1 MCVFSRNL
9 SISIPPG
16 KFLASCGRGRADAA
30 LSRHLQHTCRK
41 KRSLHSGPRRPSRS
55 ASPSSSRAATTARAR
70 ASPTPWVRGRT
81 RERCGTKLHTQCAR
95 CLRCRASTGGYHGLR
110 GSGLGRALLSDP
122 ATSPRT
128 PYGHALV
135 RCPLVFVS
143 RTHLAP
149 AEQCCPCA
157 SCRRC
162 TSGTSKR
169 RRATSRAIGQA
180 SSAQP

>member
-1 MCVFSRNL
+1 MQPSASL
-9 SISIPPG
+9 LYLPPG

-55 ASPSSSRAATTARAR
+55 ASPSSSRAATTARAQ

-81 RERCGTKLHTQCAR
+81 RERCGATLHTVCPLSA
-95 CLRCRASTGGYHGLR
+95 LPGSAGLYHGLLV
-110 GSGLGRALLSDP
+110 SGLGRALLPNP

-135 RCPLVFVS
+135 RRTLVS
-143 RTHLAP
+143 RTHFAP
-149 AEQCCPCA
+149 PEQCCPCA

-169 RRATSRAIGQA
+169 RRATSRARGQA
-180 SSAQP
+180 SSGRP